1 MREFVNKALVL
12 NIQKF
17 SLHDGDGI
25 RTTIFFKGCGLHCS
39 WCHNPESQK
48 YVQELMRYEERCKKC
63 GACTRV
69 CPQGALTLSEDG
81 DILFNR
87 SKCKSC
93 GLCVDYCA
101 YDALEIAGKYYTA
114 EELFEEVKKDI
125 ILYEESG
132 GGVTLSG
139 GEPMS
144 QDPDFLLDLL
154 KRLNRVGIKVNVDT
168 SGFALWDTF
177 EKIAPYVDVFL
188 YDMKTIDKEKHEDF
202 IGRGLDLTLS
212 NLIKLNDLD
221 TDINIRIP
229 IIGRVNDDL
238 SDMMGISNWLVENE
252 IKVKQINILPYHKAG
267 SVKYDRL
274 GIEYEDEK
282 MTVPSEEKIEEIR
295 KIFEKNDFNN
305 IYIGG

>member
-1 MREFVNKALVL
+1 MNKALVL

-25 RTTIFFKGCGLHCS
+25 RTTIFFKGCGLNCL
-39 WCHNPESQK
+39 WCHNPESQN
-48 YVQELMRYEERCKKC
+48 YSQELMRYEERCKNC
-63 GACTRV
+63 RACVKV
-69 CPQGALTLSEDG
+69 CPQKAFTISDDG
-81 DILFNR
+81 DILFDR
-87 SKCKSC
+87 SKCESC
-93 GLCVDYCA
+93 GICVDFCA

-144 QDPDFLLDLL
+144 QDSDFLLDLV
-154 KRLNRVGIKVNVDT
+154 KRLNRVGIKVNIDT
-168 SGFALWDTF
+168 SGFAPWQTF
-177 EKIAPYVDVFL
+177 EKIAAYVDVFL

-229 IIGRVNDDL
+229 IIGKVNDEL
-238 SDMMGISNWLVENE
+238 SEMIRISNWLKENK
-252 IKVKQINILPYHKAG
+252 IRVKQINILPYHKAG
-267 SVKYDRL
+267 SGKYERL

-282 MTVPSEEKIEEIR
+282 MTLVSEEKIEEI
-295 KIFEKNDFNN
+295 KNVFKKSGFKN
-305 IYIGG
+305 ICIGG